1 MPTASPPAR
10 HTRASA
16 RLPSPNSSCS
26 SCASLFTT
34 RWVSFSYSASSRIS
48 PRRAGTSSRVA
59 GRSSGFEFLT
69 LSGCMG
75 CNATCYSRAM
85 RVLRNDDY
93 ATLPWKNG
101 LGVSRIIASHPH
113 ATSYDAAIWQ
123 VGATDIGIDCPF
135 SSLPGLDRQLML
147 LSGTGVELAC
157 VDVVAGID
165 VRHAV
170 DQPFVPFAFRG
181 DWQTTCKLLGD
192 PVQVLNVMT
201 RRGRAGARI
210 SL

>member
-1 MPTASPPAR
+1 
-10 HTRASA
+10 
-16 RLPSPNSSCS
+16 
-26 SCASLFTT
+26 
-34 RWVSFSYSASSRIS
+34 
-48 PRRAGTSSRVA
+48 
-59 GRSSGFEFLT
+59 
-69 LSGCMG
+69 
-75 CNATCYSRAM
+75 M
-85 RVLRNDDY
+85 RVLRTDDY

-113 ATSYDAAIWQ
+113 AASYDAATWQ

-147 LSGTGVELAC
+147 LSGTGIELTC
-157 VDVVAGID
+157 VDVVAGIN
-165 VRHAV
+165 VRRAV
-170 DQPFVPFAFRG
+170 DEPFLPFAFRG

-210 SL
+210 SLLRWGGPLLLDQPEGETVVAVLLSGGAQVVGDAVPLVPLESIVLDAPAGERREVITIGGMARIAVVRLSLEQPVAR

>member
-1 MPTASPPAR
+1 
-10 HTRASA
+10 
-16 RLPSPNSSCS
+16 
-26 SCASLFTT
+26 
-34 RWVSFSYSASSRIS
+34 
-48 PRRAGTSSRVA
+48 
-59 GRSSGFEFLT
+59 
-69 LSGCMG
+69 
-75 CNATCYSRAM
+75 M
-85 RVLRNDDY
+85 RVLRTDDY

-113 ATSYDAAIWQ
+113 AASYDAATWQ

-147 LSGTGVELAC
+147 LSGTGIELTC
-157 VDVVAGID
+157 VDVVAGIN
-165 VRHAV
+165 VRRAV
-170 DQPFVPFAFRG
+170 DEPFLPFAFRG

-210 SL
+210 SLLRWGGPLLLEQRGGETVVAVLSLESIVLDAPAGERREVITIGGMARIAVVRLSLEQPVAR